1 MKKSRKTEEPKKTSM
16 TEPDKRDADFPEWLS
31 GEADTLRDMIEWW
44 KSRESAAMEGS
55 VRRPVFEGKTKNS
68 GIRVNEE
75 IMARALH
82 KARQEK
88 LKTGGNLSQLVEWLM
103 WIYIGSPTDVVE
115 HPPEGA

>member
-1 MKKSRKTEEPKKTSM
+1 MKRARKQEEQKRTP
-16 TEPDKRDADFPEWLS
+16 TEPEDRVFDLPEWLS
-31 GEADTLRDMIEWW
+31 DEAATLREMVEWW

-103 WIYIGSPTDVVE
+103 WVYIGRPTDVVE
-115 HPPEGA
+115 GPPEGA

>member
-1 MKKSRKTEEPKKTSM
+1 MKATRKSKERDQSPPVAQDSR
-16 TEPDKRDADFPEWLS
+16 PDLPQWLFD
-31 GEADTLRDMIEWW
+31 EADSLREMIGWW
-44 KSRESAAMEGS
+44 KSRESAAMEGA
-55 VRRPVFEGKTKNS
+55 VQRPVFKGKAKNS

-75 IMARALH
+75 ILARALH

-115 HPPEGA
+115 RPPDGS